1 MSTEDRTPADP
12 APEDRTS
19 VDSTIPEPAT
29 LDSALAAGG
38 ADSGAGTTAPGTGEH
53 GFWHGRS
60 ALLMPGLL
68 AAFSL
73 FLLIGAAL
81 LPADDADFPGPRF
94 FPVLLGAIG
103 MVLAVLLA
111 LGVLRTPEPVTET
124 SGRRFRTHS
133 DFAALGWV
141 AGGFLAFALLM
152 PWLGWILA
160 GALLFWCAAHGFG
173 SRRPLFDILIAL
185 FLSSVIYLIFG
196 SGLGLILPSGI
207 LGGGF

>member
-1 MSTEDRTPADP
+1 MSADDP
-12 APEDRTS
+12 T
-19 VDSTIPEPAT
+19 PEPT
-29 LDSALAAGG
+29 
-38 ADSGAGTTAPGTGEH
+38 PEPGEH

-60 ALLMPGLL
+60 ALLMPALL

-81 LPADDADFPGPRF
+81 LPAGDTDFPGPRF
-94 FPVLLGAIG
+94 FPVILGGIG

-111 LGVLRTPEPVTET
+111 LGVLRTPEPVTEK
-124 SGRRFRTHS
+124 SGRSYRTYS
-133 DFAALGWV
+133 DFTALAWV
-141 AGGFLAFALLM
+141 AGGFLAFALLL

-185 FLSSVIYLIFG
+185 FLSSVVYLIFG
-196 SGLGLILPSGI
+196 SGLGLVLPSGI

>member
-1 MSTEDRTPADP
+1 MSAEDR
-12 APEDRTS
+12 APEDRAL
-19 VDSTIPEPAT
+19 PEPAT
-29 LDSALAAGG
+29 ADAALATSGG
-38 ADSGAGTTAPGTGEH
+38 DSSAGTPAPGTGQH

-81 LPADDADFPGPRF
+81 LPAEGADFPGPRF

-103 MVLAVLLA
+103 MLLAVLLA

-124 SGRRFRTHS
+124 SGRRYRTHS

-160 GALLFWCAAHGFG
+160 GALLFWCTAHGFG

-185 FLSSVIYLIFG
+185 FLSSVVYLIFG

>member
-1 MSTEDRTPADP
+1 MNGASTPEDHATDEQPPGTSTVDGHEAPATDGHGPETPA
-12 APEDRTS
+12 
-19 VDSTIPEPAT
+19 
-29 LDSALAAGG
+29 
-38 ADSGAGTTAPGTGEH
+38 ADEQAH

-73 FLLIGAAL
+73 FLMIGAGL
-81 LPADDADFPGPRF
+81 LDAGDTEFPGPRF
-94 FPVLLGAIG
+94 FPMILGAIG
-103 MVLAVLLA
+103 LLLAVLLA
-111 LGVLRTPEPVTET
+111 LGVLRTPEPVAET
-124 SGRRFRTHS
+124 SGRYRTYS
-133 DFAALGWV
+133 DFVALAWV
-141 AGGFLAFALLM
+141 VGGFLAFALLL

-185 FLSSVIYLIFG
+185 FLSSVVYLIFG
-196 SGLGLILPSGI
+196 TGLGLILPSGI

>member
-1 MSTEDRTPADP
+1 MSPQDPVEPP
-12 APEDRTS
+12 AP
-19 VDSTIPEPAT
+19 A
-29 LDSALAAGG
+29 
-38 ADSGAGTTAPGTGEH
+38 GEH

-73 FLLIGAAL
+73 FLLIGAFL
-81 LPADDADFPGPRF
+81 VPAADTEFPGPRF
-94 FPVLLGAIG
+94 VPVVLGG
-103 MVLAVLLA
+103 VGLVLAVLLGV
-111 LGVLRTPEPVTET
+111 GVLRTPEPVEET
-124 SGRRFRTHS
+124 SGRSYRSHS
-133 DFAALGWV
+133 DFAALAWV

-160 GALLFWCAAHGFG
+160 GALLFWCTAHGFG

-185 FLSSVIYLIFG
+185 FLSSGVYLIFG
-196 SGLGLILPSGI
+196 TGLGLILPSGI

>member
-1 MSTEDRTPADP
+1 MSPEQTPSPAAPQSPTPPSHEAASSAPADGD
-12 APEDRTS
+12 A
-19 VDSTIPEPAT
+19 AA
-29 LDSALAAGG
+29 SAQ
-38 ADSGAGTTAPGTGEH
+38 H

-60 ALLMPGLL
+60 ALLMPALL
-68 AAFSL
+68 AGFSL
-73 FLLIGAAL
+73 FLLVGAAVI
-81 LPADDADFPGPRF
+81 PAADADFPGPRF
-94 FPVLLGAIG
+94 FPVLLGAVG
-103 MVLAVLLA
+103 LVLSALLA
-111 LGVLRTPEPVTET
+111 LGVLRTPEPVEET
-124 SGRRFRTHS
+124 PGPRHRTHS
-133 DFAALGWV
+133 DFASLAWV

-185 FLSSVIYLIFG
+185 FLSSLIYLIFG

>member
-1 MSTEDRTPADP
+1 MSTQTPP
-12 APEDRTS
+12 AA
-19 VDSTIPEPAT
+19 EP
-29 LDSALAAGG
+29 
-38 ADSGAGTTAPGTGEH
+38 GEQS
-53 GFWHGRS
+53 FWQGRS

-73 FLLIGAAL
+73 FLLIGAVL

-94 FPVLLGAIG
+94 FPLILGGVG

-111 LGVLRTPEPVTET
+111 LGVLRTPEPVVET
-124 SGRRFRTHS
+124 SGRSYRTHS
-133 DFAALGWV
+133 DFGALAWV

-160 GALLFWCAAHGFG
+160 GALLFWCTAHGFG
-173 SRRPLFDILIAL
+173 SRRPLFDIVVAL
-185 FLSSVIYLIFG
+185 FLSSAVYLIFG
-196 SGLGLILPSGI
+196 TGLGLILPSGI